1 MACVKTDK
9 RKDRKKRSLGKIII
23 IRMSSERIN
32 VRIAKTPLT
41 FHNIKLPLVS

>member
-32 VRIAKTPLT
+32 VRIAKTPLI

>member
-23 IRMSSERIN
+23 IIMTSERIN
-32 VRIAKTPLT
+32 VRRAKTPLMS
-41 FHNIKLPLVS
+41 HNIKAPLVS